1 MRFMET
7 FLVTGNF
14 YGKIQDFFWGV
25 REREQEG
32 EME

>member
-14 YGKIQDFFWGV
+14 YGKIQDFFGAV
-25 REREQEG
+25 G
-32 EME
+32 ESKKEKWSE